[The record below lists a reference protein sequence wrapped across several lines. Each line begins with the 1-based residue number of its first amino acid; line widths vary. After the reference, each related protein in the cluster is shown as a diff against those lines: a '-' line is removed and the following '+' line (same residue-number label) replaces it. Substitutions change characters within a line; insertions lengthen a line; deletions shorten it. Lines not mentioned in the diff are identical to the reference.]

1 MAFTQYAFIAF
12 IYLAPKYFGLNNT
25 LEEDEAFNHFW
36 RVNGYMLGI
45 PDRFNVCRR
54 NAKETTELCQK
65 IRDLYATY
73 LRDASSEFDEV
84 ATYTLHALWY
94 IDITVDKDAFM
105 SSTYKLHNLP
115 YKELGWYSWINAK
128 YRQFLFHLF
137 LVPYVRVI
145 ARAYSYYLVL
155 FIIWS
160 SEHFPLLAW
169 IKFGKSNVRLNL
181 YPKY

>member
-115 YKELGWYSWINAK
+115 CK
-128 YRQFLFHLF
+128 Y
-137 LVPYVRVI
+137 
-145 ARAYSYYLVL
+145 
-155 FIIWS
+155 
-160 SEHFPLLAW
+160 
-169 IKFGKSNVRLNL
+169 
-181 YPKY
+181 